1 MNFSRV
7 EWQVDVRDG
16 KYVKR
21 RDTRPGNLLAENNWV
36 WSPQGAI
43 DMHMPER
50 WGFVQFSGLPA
61 GGADTFVENRN
72 ERVKWAL
79 RRLYLRQ
86 RQYRAAQKRYATEL
100 AALNVSNITVEGL
113 TFSPVLEST
122 GALYE
127 IRAPGFDGATVH
139 IRQDGKTWIAGK

>member
-21 RDTRPGNLLAENNWV
+21 RDAAGNLIAENNWV

-50 WGFVQFSGLPA
+50 WGFVQFSGLAA
-61 GGADTFVENRN
+61 GGTDAFVENRN

-86 RQYRAAQKRYATEL
+86 RQYRTAHKRYATDL

-113 TFSPVLEST
+113 EFSPVLEST

-127 IRAPGFDGATVH
+127 IRAPGFDGTTVH
-139 IRQDGKTWIAGK
+139 IRQDGRTWIAGK